1 MWVNY
6 VLCVV
11 FFMFGYKNR
20 IVAYS
25 VIINCVMSVIAR
37 PRQMRHQRAKKRQAS
52 TNNVER
58 QLTCMVNC
66 IGNRRQFANTK

>member
-11 FFMFGYKNR
+11 FVMFGYKNQ

-25 VIINCVMSVIAR
+25 VMINCVMPAIDR

-58 QLTCMVNC
+58 QLTCMLNC
-66 IGNRRQFANTK
+66 IDNRRQFANTK